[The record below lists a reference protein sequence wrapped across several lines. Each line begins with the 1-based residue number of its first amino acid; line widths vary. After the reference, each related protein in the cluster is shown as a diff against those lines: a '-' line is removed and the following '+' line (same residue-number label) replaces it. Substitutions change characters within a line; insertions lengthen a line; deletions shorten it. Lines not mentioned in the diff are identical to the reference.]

1 MFRKLLKKRKLLTEF
16 KKSSVATRN
25 PDPEL
30 ADRIETD
37 TADLPLDFLKQLVPV
52 CYLSSEKLR
61 QLSIYSAVFRS
72 GSIIFNQGS
81 RNDCLIYLF
90 TGIVYLEAS
99 NGTGQ
104 EITENTLQAY
114 YPLSNGPEHLLTA
127 IAKSETTVIYIAQS
141 DIPRN
146 KNKINPL
153 ICDSFIPEQ
162 LENNTFFTLFSYHF
176 KQDKLE
182 IPSIP
187 DIALKL
193 HTAIQKNVG
202 TGEAAKI
209 ISLDPVITSK
219 LIHFTNSPLYRTIN
233 PTSSCLDAVNR
244 LGIATTR
251 NIVTSLSMHSLFRSN
266 KKSFNTRI
274 QNLWKESIRISSISH
289 ALAVLTQKAD
299 PEEALLAGLL
309 HNLGSLPILKFAE
322 KLSDD
327 AYQPEELDQCLLLI
341 QGHLGSWV
349 LEQWGF
355 SNGLARIPSD
365 VEDWYYDS
373 GKSLILSDIVLLA
386 KFHSLIG
393 THKAATL
400 PLISTLPAYQK
411 FGNKTLSPNMS
422 LQILQDAKQ
431 QISDTIN
438 LFVS

>member
-1 MFRKLLKKRKLLTEF
+1 LFIPRDYIKNETINAVLDYSLNLNFFLYLHFMFRKLLEKRKLLTEF
-16 KKSSVATRN
+16 KKSSVATIN
-25 PDPEL
+25 PEPEL
-30 ADRIETD
+30 ADRIKTD
-37 TADLPLDFLKQLVPV
+37 IADLPLDFLKQLVPV

-61 QLSIYSAVFRS
+61 QLPIHSAVFRS

-81 RNDCLIYLF
+81 RNECLIYLF
-90 TGIVYLEAS
+90 KGTVYLEAG

-162 LENNTFFTLFSYHF
+162 LENNAFFTLFSYHF
-176 KQDKLE
+176 KQNKLE

-193 HTAIQKNVG
+193 HAAIQKNLG
-202 TGEAAKI
+202 TGEAA
-209 ISLDPVITSK
+209 
-219 LIHFTNSPLYRTIN
+219 
-233 PTSSCLDAVNR
+233 
-244 LGIATTR
+244 TR
-251 NIVTSLSMHSLFRSN
+251 NIVTSLSMNSLFRSN

-341 QGHLGSWV
+341 QGHLGSWI
-349 LEQWGF
+349 LDKWGF

-393 THKAATL
+393 THEAATL